1 MSSDEVF
8 DLLEDIH
15 ETERSFFSLI
25 RFLDGQARPRILSMF
40 LQNMA
45 TELAIV
51 RDAVR
56 SERLTTRVVLN
67 MDMSG
72 NFFDPVPVAP
82 TAEQIAAGTE
92 ANVEMV
98 ADSVCSICQE
108 NLPTATR
115 IRGCNHC
122 FHDACIRQWLTMN
135 PRCPMCRHDIREGGA
150 GSVPPDRTFDNLLRA
165 LNEHIPNESS
175 RVHPHPE

>member
-1 MSSDEVF
+1 M
-8 DLLEDIH
+8 
-15 ETERSFFSLI
+15 
-25 RFLDGQARPRILSMF
+25 SMF
-40 LQNMA
+40 LQNMS

-82 TAEQIAAGTE
+82 TADQIARGTE
-92 ANVEMV
+92 TNVEMV

-135 PRCPMCRHDIREGGA
+135 PRCPMCRHDIREPAPARDG
-150 GSVPPDRTFDNLLRA
+150 TFDTLLRA
-165 LNEHIPNESS
+165 LNEHIPNENRS
-175 RVHPHPE
+175 VHPHPE